1 MLHFNFNFK
10 MLFMNPIIMYND
22 EHAFN
27 KKFALNVKGEKMY
40 KNLFNFNYKQRLDM
54 QQRRTA

>member
-1 MLHFNFNFK
+1 
-10 MLFMNPIIMYND
+10 MYND

-27 KKFALNVKGEKMY
+27 KKFALNVKGEK
-40 KNLFNFNYKQRLDM
+40 KCIKTFNFNYKQRLDM

>member
-1 MLHFNFNFK
+1 MLHFNFK
-10 MLFMNPIIMYND
+10 MFFMNPIIMYND

-27 KKFALNVKGEKMY
+27 KKFALNAKGEKCI
-40 KNLFNFNYKQRLDM
+40 KTFNFNYKQRLDM